1 MRTIYFL
8 SALVLLLLSCSCG
21 GQEDTEITIMSWNVQ
36 NFFDDISDGTEYSE
50 FDPSEG
56 DWDTDCYNQK
66 AAALAEVIQSV
77 KPSGPEVVVLQEVEN
92 ENALNLLKDM
102 YLKECGYIWSAFL
115 PTQGS
120 AVSNAV
126 LSRLEIEE
134 IITHTVYLDSAAAGR
149 SIAEIRLKADDLSE
163 IYFFVNHWK
172 SRSGGAEETEP
183 QRIAASRR
191 LSSLIVDL
199 QSAAETLSTGDL
211 PERLI
216 IAAGDFNESWD
227 EQIRVDGAYEVA
239 LQIGPDEKKS
249 QYLRMAD
256 SQTVLASGAEGLM
269 YNPWIDCESSGSYSY
284 RGSWEALD
292 QFFFDGKAL
301 DGQGLEFKSFKVH
314 QPDFMLTEYK
324 TPLRWINS
332 AKEGYS
338 DHFPVIAVLE
348 RL

>member
-1 MRTIYFL
+1 M
-8 SALVLLLLSCSCG
+8 LLLLSCSCG

-56 DWDTDCYNQK
+56 DWNTDCFNQK

-115 PTQGS
+115 PTQDS

-134 IITHTVYLDSAAAGR
+134 IITHTVYLDSTAAGR
-149 SIAEIRLKADDLSE
+149 SIGEVRLKADDFSE
-163 IYFFVNHWK
+163 IYLFVNHWK

-183 QRIAASRR
+183 RRIAASRR
-191 LSSLIVDL
+191 LAALIKVPQSVSKSSGTENI
-199 QSAAETLSTGDL
+199 Q
-211 PERLI
+211 ERLI

-227 EQIRVDGAYEVA
+227 EQNRVDGTYEVA
-239 LQIGPDEKKS
+239 LGIGIDEKKS
-249 QYLRMAD
+249 QCLRSAD
-256 SQTVLASGAEGLM
+256 AQTVLASESDSLM
-269 YNPWIDCESSGSYSY
+269 YNPWIDCDSSGSYSY

-292 QFFFDGKAL
+292 QFFFDRQAI
-301 DGQGLEFKSFKVH
+301 DGRGLEFKSFMVY

-324 TPLRWINS
+324 TPLRWITS